1 MPRQGGDRYQ
11 PWKHRGVALG
21 FVRSGIFWID
31 RTVHGRRFRVS
42 TGCRTGDA
50 ALLEYQ
56 RFEADPSRFVPRGKV
71 GTAWDDAVKAYL
83 RYSED
88 VKLNGASHLAHQEYR
103 LANLGAFTRGGS
115 RVFASLEGFTKADI
129 LAFIA
134 ALTSGEI
141 TGRKVGAPS
150 VNRHLSDL
158 KALMRWAREE
168 AHLTKNT
175 ADQDVAMV
183 REERGIGAHAEVPAR
198 RWRAVAPLLLPRWR
212 AALEVLLG
220 AGLRP
225 NELAALEEED
235 LLPHAIHVPRS
246 KTRRGRTI
254 PASSRC
260 LAAAEQLLKLDSC
273 PDDEGA
279 QFKRRVEVAA
289 KKAGV
294 DPFTAYD
301 LRHTYAT
308 CCLRAGAALR
318 DVQEWMGHASIRTTE
333 KYLHAARG
341 GPRRASFAPV

>member
-1 MPRQGGDRYQ
+1 MPREGGDRYQ
-11 PWKHRGVALG
+11 PWKHRGVPLG
-21 FVRSGIFWID
+21 FIRSGIFWID

-50 ALLEYQ
+50 AFLEYQ
-56 RFEADPSRFVPRGKV
+56 RFEADPSRYVPRGKI

-88 VKLNGASHLAHQEYR
+88 VKLNGESHLAHQEYR

-115 RVFASLEGFTKADI
+115 RVFASLEAFTKTDV
-129 LAFIA
+129 LAFVA

-141 TGRKVGAPS
+141 TGQKVGAPS

-158 KALMRWAREE
+158 KALMRWAREV
-168 AHLTKNT
+168 AHLTKNV
-175 ADQDVAMV
+175 ADQEVAMV
-183 REERGIGAHAEVPAR
+183 REERGVGAHAEVQAR
-198 RWRAVAPLLLPRWR
+198 VWRAVAPRLKAKWR
-212 AALEVLLG
+212 SALEVLLG

-225 NELAALEEED
+225 NELAALKAED
-235 LLPHAIHVPRS
+235 ILAHGIHVPRS

-254 PASSRC
+254 PASARC
-260 LAAAEQLLKLDSC
+260 LAAARQLVKLGGF

-279 QFKRRVEVAA
+279 QFKRRVQVAA
-289 KKAGV
+289 KKASV
-294 DPFTAYD
+294 EPFTAYD

-341 GPRRASFAPV
+341 SSKRAVFAPV